1 MRVITDASPL
11 HYLVLI
17 ACVHILPELFGRV
30 LVPCAVAA
38 ELQYPR
44 APAEIRTWL
53 ISSPSWLDIRPVGQP
68 PDITLVH
75 LDAGEQEAIRL
86 AEELRADLLLM
97 DDWEGR
103 REAERRALRVTGTLG
118 ILERAAERG
127 LLDLPA
133 ILARLQAT
141 DFCLPATLVRDLLA
155 RDAGRKRQA

>member
-1 MRVITDASPL
+1 MRVITNASPL

-17 ACVHILPELFGRV
+17 ASVSILPELFGRI
-30 LVPCAVAA
+30 LVPPAVAA
-38 ELQYPR
+38 ELQHPR
-44 APAEIRTWL
+44 APVEIRTWL
-53 ISSPSWLDIRPVGQP
+53 ASAPPWLDIHPVGRA
-68 PDITLVH
+68 PDIVLAH

-86 AEELRADLLLM
+86 AEELRADPRLM

-118 ILERAAERG
+118 VLERAAERG

-141 DFCLPATLVRDLLA
+141 DFCLPAKLVLDLLA